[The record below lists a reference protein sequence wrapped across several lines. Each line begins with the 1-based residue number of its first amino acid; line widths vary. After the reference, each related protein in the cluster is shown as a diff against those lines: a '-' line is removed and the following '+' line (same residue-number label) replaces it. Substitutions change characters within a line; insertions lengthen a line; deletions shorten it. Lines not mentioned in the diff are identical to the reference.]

1 MIFILILKHLR
12 LHLLKKACI
21 RNIFIK
27 ISTDSKVMY
36 CTVPPAVDL
45 YQTFPYC
52 RQNTA
57 LPSLDSCLVLAVSDL
72 PLGDHGSYCM

>member
-1 MIFILILKHLR
+1 
-12 LHLLKKACI
+12 
-21 RNIFIK
+21 
-27 ISTDSKVMY
+27 MY